1 MRYVL
6 PILAATLVQTGH
18 VHAETRQMDSHEHGS
33 GTLNIALE
41 GSTVVMEFEAPGYD
55 IVGFEYEATSDKDL
69 AAIEAAIEK
78 LESPMSLFVPNNSAG
93 CTVAASH
100 ASLMTEE
107 DGHEEHKDHEHDD
120 DHEEHAE
127 GEDHDEDHADDHD
140 KHDHEHDDDHDEHAK
155 DEDHDEDHAD
165 DHDEHDHEDEASHTE
180 FEAEYALT
188 CDSPEKL
195 TSLAFTYFQTFPNA
209 EELDIQLITEKGAFA
224 FEADRA
230 NPTVDLQG
238 TQ

>member
-18 VHAETRQMDSHEHGS
+18 VYAETRQMDSHEHGS

-41 GSTVVMEFEAPGYD
+41 GNTVVMEFEAPGYD

-69 AAIEAAIEK
+69 AAIEAALEK
-78 LESPMSLFVPNNSAG
+78 LESPLSLFVPNNSAG
-93 CTVAASH
+93 CAVAASH

-127 GEDHDEDHADDHD
+127 G
-140 KHDHEHDDDHDEHAK
+140 
-155 DEDHDEDHAD
+155 EDHDEDHAD